1 MEQGTPITPPPAAG
15 VAEDKTVAILAYITL
30 IGFIIAI
37 VLHGQKKTALG
48 AFHLRQ
54 MVGIILMGACNF
66 VLIFIPILGW
76 IAMFALGICALIMWV
91 MGLIGA
97 INGEMK
103 PAPILGAKFQE
114 WFKNAFN

>member
-1 MEQGTPITPPPAAG
+1 MESNPTTPPAAAQG
-15 VAEDKTVAILAYITL
+15 EDKTVPILAYITL
-30 IGFIIAI
+30 LGFIIAI
-37 VLHGQKKTALG
+37 ILHGQKKSALG

-54 MVGIILMGACNF
+54 MLGIILMGACNI
-66 VLIFIPILGW
+66 VLVWIPILGW
-76 IAMFALGICALIMWV
+76 LAMLVLGICAFIMWI
-91 MGLIGA
+91 MGLIAA